1 MTLNAKRAWRQQKKV
16 LIMNIK
22 CVHFCILKS
31 FIWRTVFGKKKKKI
45 SGVIIIG
52 VKASSSVEGDSKS
65 AVDEA
70 KGI

>member
-1 MTLNAKRAWRQQKKV
+1 
-16 LIMNIK
+16 MNIK

-31 FIWRTVFGKKKKKI
+31 FIWRTVFGKKKKKKI